1 MKVVTCRHSASGI
14 VVPRVRASWY
24 PSSCGTSGMNP
35 PSCHWEAYEPWQKTK
50 GEPSCIRREVKGS
63 SEHAAARGVETLHK
77 GDHAVEITYR
87 VFDGAWGQLV
97 GVTDADA
104 EFDTHQQKGGRAWGF
119 DVLGC
124 GFVATRNAFR
134 RDGQEG
140 GRDVARSLNFD
151 QQFTTSQGLVPS
163 LHVKSRDL
171 VKKVEGFRI
180 AVHVDWP
187 RRQLYFSI
195 AGGACRSNP
204 HPNPHPNPQPNSNLG
219 PNPNLRPN
227 PNPDPKQV
235 GPTVSRQSCCR
246 TTCRACGRGY
256 KLTASTPQSSCRPL

>member
-1 MKVVTCRHSASGI
+1 MGLRHTGAQTT
-14 VVPRVRASWY
+14 ATTT
-24 PSSCGTSGMNP
+24 GTQAGANP
-35 PSCHWEAYEPWQKTK
+35 NPNPNPNPNQ
-50 GEPSCIRREVKGS
+50 
-63 SEHAAARGVETLHK
+63 
-77 GDHAVEITYR
+77 
-87 VFDGAWGQLV
+87 
-97 GVTDADA
+97 
-104 EFDTHQQKGGRAWGF
+104 
-119 DVLGC
+119 GC

-187 RRQLYFSI
+187 RRRLYFSI

-204 HPNPHPNPQPNSNLG
+204 HPNPHPNPHSKSILKVCVILILKQPS
-219 PNPNLRPN
+219 P
-227 PNPDPKQV
+227 
-235 GPTVSRQSCCR
+235 S
-246 TTCRACGRGY
+246 
-256 KLTASTPQSSCRPL
+256 PLPPL